1 LGSEMGSTERVKYAK
16 STLVPIKSKGDY
28 YFVVCTKPIE
38 LRKTKSDKAVRR
50 STKTRDYREATR
62 LWDKIE
68 AEIYSEFDAALK
80 RDPFLELAKKYWEK
94 DQTNF
99 PLKKFISSLKASDII
114 AEVDHNREV
123 KEYLEDLD
131 NGDGTA
137 EVPEY
142 IYSGSGVRIP
152 TDFKE
157 RYSVSAEAK
166 YKIRILE
173 ELIGNDLINETEVE
187 QFFQYLD
194 YDEALE
200 VRYYLH
206 TMKPKNPYP
215 LHLQAK
221 QKEAELAEVAI
232 KETRKNSKATKSST
246 AIVNPT
252 GCPTILDSLPRYMRA
267 KKWENVRNKTKKYTP
282 HYIHKCVEII
292 GNLPLDQVQNFHA
305 DNIAEELDMEGKA
318 NSTIKT
324 YVNSLGGL
332 LTWATTH
339 ERNKN
344 LDIEK
349 SWIAS
354 NVFKGVPLADWGAQK
369 RPWEALTTGQ
379 LHHLFSLQM
388 SPKERLLFTLLITT
402 GMRLDEV
409 CLLRWEQI
417 KTDVNGIRY
426 IDLSINP
433 IKNDK
438 FSKRN
443 VAIPDVV
450 SLPQRE
456 AGRLFNYTL
465 DDDKKSSKAA
475 SRKLNE
481 KYLHKIRLNEKD
493 DRKVVHS
500 LRHNVSGFMLNLRP
514 VPSSEH
520 MDWITGHDMDG
531 SKTESERTRTYG
543 QDPDVS
549 IKYEILNRI
558 EHPWLNQDALQVHP
572 K

>member
-1 LGSEMGSTERVKYAK
+1 M
-16 STLVPIKSKGDY
+16 
-28 YFVVCTKPIE
+28 
-38 LRKTKSDKAVRR
+38 
-50 STKTRDYREATR
+50 
-62 LWDKIE
+62 
-68 AEIYSEFDAALK
+68 
-80 RDPFLELAKKYWEK
+80 
-94 DQTNF
+94 
-99 PLKKFISSLKASDII
+99 
-114 AEVDHNREV
+114 
-123 KEYLEDLD
+123 
-131 NGDGTA
+131 
-137 EVPEY
+137 
-142 IYSGSGVRIP
+142 
-152 TDFKE
+152 
-157 RYSVSAEAK
+157 EAK
-166 YKIRILE
+166 YKICILE
-173 ELIGNDLINETEVE
+173 EMIGNELINETEVE
-187 QFFQYLD
+187 QFFEYLD
-194 YDEALE
+194 YNEALE

-215 LHLQAK
+215 LHLQTKQQEAK
-221 QKEAELAEVAI
+221 LTELEI
-232 KETRKNSKATKSST
+232 EEKRKSKTAKSSA

-252 GCPTILDSLPRYMRA
+252 GCPTILDTLPKYMGAR
-267 KKWENVRNKTKKYTP
+267 KWYRIRNKTKKYTP
-282 HYIHKCVEII
+282 SYIFKCLEII

-305 DNIAEELDMEGKA
+305 NEIAKELDIEGKA
-318 NSTIKT
+318 NSTIKS
-324 YVNSLGGL
+324 YVSSLGGL
-332 LTWATTH
+332 LTWATTNV
-339 ERNKN
+339 RNKN

-354 NVFKGVPLADWGAQK
+354 NVSKGVSLEHWGAQK
-369 RPWEALTTGQ
+369 RTWEALTTEQ

-388 SPKERLLFTLLITT
+388 SCEERLLFTLLITT

-417 KTDVNGIRY
+417 NTDANGIRY

-450 SLPQRE
+450 LLPQRKK
-456 AGRLFNYTL
+456 GRLFNYRL

-481 KYLHKIRLNEKD
+481 KYLHNIRLNEKD

-500 LRHNVSGFMLNLRP
+500 LRHNVTGFMLNLRP

-531 SKTESERTRTYG
+531 SKTDSERTRTYG

-549 IKYEILNRI
+549 VKYEILNRI
-558 EHPWLNQDALQVHP
+558 EHPWL